1 MEWKQLEGFW
11 RQQDPSSWSDTPE
24 RRRCAELFAAWSDA
38 KEDSATPEL
47 RLSLDTERHPHG
59 FDSEALG
66 CVGRLT
72 GQPVAVY
79 ERVLPKCQ
87 KVAARVG
94 QEMFARSRAIVEDEV
109 RRAAGDGGQ
118 GEAGGIGGMLLEWI
132 AKELGAAEACVREME
147 RRIASPPDPTDTR
160 GAAAGDVD
168 AQRAQGQAQD
178 RLGLRAEL
186 EAMKTTALRQRA
198 VAAGVD
204 GDAIDEALESDSAKQ
219 ALVELL
225 MRQP

>member
-1 MEWKQLEGFW
+1 
-11 RQQDPSSWSDTPE
+11 
-24 RRRCAELFAAWSDA
+24 
-38 KEDSATPEL
+38 
-47 RLSLDTERHPHG
+47 
-59 FDSEALG
+59 
-66 CVGRLT
+66 
-72 GQPVAVY
+72 
-79 ERVLPKCQ
+79 
-87 KVAARVG
+87 
-94 QEMFARSRAIVEDEV
+94 
-109 RRAAGDGGQ
+109 
-118 GEAGGIGGMLLEWI
+118 MLLEWI
-132 AKELGAAEACVREME
+132 GKELAAAEACVREME

-168 AQRAQGQAQD
+168 AQRAQGQGQAQD

>member
-1 MEWKQLEGFW
+1 MEWKQLDSFW
-11 RQQDPSSWSDTPE
+11 RQQDPSSWSETPE

-79 ERVLPKCQ
+79 ERVLPKCR
-87 KVAARVG
+87 KVAARSG
-94 QEMFARSRAIVEDEV
+94 QEMFARSRSIVEDEL
-109 RRAAGDGGQ
+109 RRAAADDGQ
-118 GEAGGIGGMLLEWI
+118 GEAGGGIGGMLLEWI
-132 AKELGAAEACVREME
+132 GKELGAAEACVREME
-147 RRIASPPDPTDTR
+147 RRIASPPDPTYTG

-168 AQRAQGQAQD
+168 AQKAQAQD

-225 MRQP
+225 MRQQ